1 MISKFLVFIF
11 LILSCFYSIISSEIY
26 LDCYYNKYILYNLNT
41 KVIYF
46 NKIVSVNT
54 PSHVLIEK
62 FASGLQ
68 FLGPIV
74 VAMLQQIEDEHRV
87 KRNEIEKTIKSWST
101 NAFKNSQ
108 GLLFTNFYLNNLS
121 NTLLLQT
128 YQNVTYQTRE
138 LSDHEIF
145 IDEFKKIYPNLIA
158 QLKQNVLDACYEGNL
173 INFSNIFI
181 RNHQFIRG
189 NYFIEIINDILPNSE
204 TIKTIFMENNIE
216 QTMNKVQDTE
226 SNLRAFFK
234 IQFEDEIMKNISYHP
249 IEMLFSSLFDVSK
262 RDKLNEII
270 EVRINEKLENG
281 KYPNMAVL
289 FDMIKH
295 TFDVDC
301 VESFQRQIVAATV
314 YPYYVCVAKFAL
326 VLKKIIFGVYT
337 YETEVI
343 SRVILHKDI
352 ISNTGLFLRNV
363 IDQLI
368 CKIDLP
374 NSVVNHLEATNVLLL
389 GIVELVRSQNIYKFK
404 SGYLKQLYW
413 RCANTMKLNLIK
425 FDIKVDNPDT
435 YEKYECDEILSQL
448 NNKIITIKSLTES
461 LKNEYW
467 LFLYF
472 SQTLKVFSFNDMFSE
487 ELKCNIV
494 QRNKEGY
501 FIMGKE

>member
-138 LSDHEIF
+138 LSNHEIF

-158 QLKQNVLDACYEGNL
+158 QLKQNVLDACYEGNQ
-173 INFSNIFI
+173 INFPDIVI
-181 RNHQFIRG
+181 RNEFIDE
-189 NYFIEIINDILPNSE
+189 NEVSHKIINNLLPKKLWIE
-204 TIKTIFMENNIE
+204 TIFMENNIDE
-216 QTMNKVQDTE
+216 TMNRVSDTE
-226 SNLRAFFK
+226 INLRFHFK
-234 IQFEDEIMKNISYHP
+234 IKIEDEIMKNTSYHP

-270 EVRINEKLENG
+270 DVRINEKLENG
-281 KYPNMAVL
+281 EYPNMAVL

-314 YPYYVCVAKFAL
+314 YPVYYCVAKFTL
-326 VLKKIIFGVYT
+326 LLKKIIFGNDT
-337 YETEVI
+337 NESKVI
-343 SRVILHKDI
+343 SRVQIFEVMLKEAAVNIKNIIYHMRINLPKSVENHLINTNTFFQDI
-352 ISNTGLFLRNV
+352 IKLANSQNFLKLKSKM
-363 IDQLI
+363 IDQLYKR
-368 CKIDLP
+368 CF
-374 NSVVNHLEATNVLLL
+374 EAM
-389 GIVELVRSQNIYKFK
+389 E
-404 SGYLKQLYW
+404 
-413 RCANTMKLNLIK
+413 LNLIY
-425 FDIKVDNPDT
+425 FDIGVDNPNIF
-435 YEKYECDEILSQL
+435 DEEQC
-448 NNKIITIKSLTES
+448 KIILREINSKSKSIETVLERLYEEERWTYYYFS
-461 LKNEYW
+461 LK
-467 LFLYF
+467 L
-472 SQTLKVFSFNDMFSE
+472 QVFSFDDTLSK

-501 FIMGKE
+501 EIMGKK